1 LNFFFSL
8 LYSKHKGDTLIMT
21 RLEKINHVRS
31 EHGWSLL
38 VKLPNLSISCE
49 ECGTRFSK
57 VSIDGGRCEC
67 CGNMITSVSATQIA
81 AWEAEV

>member
-1 LNFFFSL
+1 
-8 LYSKHKGDTLIMT
+8 MT

-57 VSIDGGRCEC
+57 VSIDGGRCKC